1 MTDALGLLQSHWT
14 WAVLLALGFPTAL
27 LVLNE
32 WAAALSRRAS
42 PLAGPLRWIRNW
54 VVPSLALV
62 LFLRVIIGLDAE
74 DLWLRLAA
82 TVLWILI
89 AVGVLD
95 IVNSVVFEAAPPGS
109 WQQRVPR
116 LLRDLIRVL
125 LVAVAAAIV
134 YSSVWGMDLSGALT
148 ALGVSSIVL
157 GLALQEP
164 LGNLFSGVMLLM
176 ERPFEVGDDIE
187 VGAVTGVVKEINW
200 RSAHVQSFGGILRVI
215 PNSTLNKETITNYSR
230 PRRVRMEIVEISFS
244 YEDPPN
250 KVRDALL
257 EMARDTPGVLQTP
270 SPIAAT
276 YAYGDF
282 GVTYR
287 LIYRTAEDDR
297 WPVRSELMTRVW
309 YMAKRHGL
317 TIPYPVSVNLEYRQR
332 VPFAKPSPTAGEM
345 LASFPRIPPVP
356 EAMQHDALRALTFGK
371 DEIVFDV
378 GDELEGVHLLVSG
391 CISLQAGQGGGA
403 VEIASVRPGEL
414 FGEAGMYGLQASEL
428 RAVSTEDSAAVVI
441 APEAMRRIF
450 EASPPLARETGH
462 AIDARRKAASAA
474 RAAQRARPAPE
485 FSVENHPDVRP

>member
-1 MTDALGLLQSHWT
+1 MTDALGPLQSHWS
-14 WAVLLALGFPTAL
+14 WAVLLALGFPAAL
-27 LVLNE
+27 LILNE
-32 WAAALSRRAS
+32 WTAALNRRAS
-42 PLAGPLRWIRNW
+42 PLAGPSRWIRNW

-62 LFLRVIIGLDAE
+62 LFLRFILGLDAG

-95 IVNSVVFEAAPPGS
+95 IVNGVVFESAQPGS

-134 YSSVWGMDLSGALT
+134 YSSVWGRDLSGALT
-148 ALGVSSIVL
+148 ALGVSSIVV

-257 EMARDTPGVLQTP
+257 EMALDTPGVLQTP
-270 SPIAAT
+270 GPIAAT

-287 LIYRTAEDDR
+287 LIYRTAESER
-297 WPVRSELMTRVW
+297 WPVRNELMTRVW

-317 TIPYPVSVNLEYRQR
+317 TMPYPVSVNLEYKHEG
-332 VPFAKPSPTAGEM
+332 PFAKPSPTAGEM
-345 LASFPRIPPVP
+345 LAMFPRIPPVP
-356 EAMQHDALRALTFGK
+356 ETMQHEALRALTFGK
-371 DEIVFDV
+371 DEIVFEV
-378 GDELEGVHLLVSG
+378 GDELDGMHLVVSG
-391 CISLQAGQGGGA
+391 CISLQTGQGGDM
-403 VEIASVRPGEL
+403 VEIASVRPGEF

-428 RAVSTEDSAAVVI
+428 RALASEDSAVVVI
-441 APEAMRRIF
+441 APEAVQRLF
-450 EASPPLARETGH
+450 EASPALARATGH
-462 AIDARRKAASAA
+462 AIDVRRKAASAA
-474 RAAQRARPAPE
+474 RGAQRTRRTPE
-485 FSVENHPDVRP
+485 FSAENQPDVRP

>member
-1 MTDALGLLQSHWT
+1 MNDVLGPLQLEWP
-14 WAVLLALGFPTAL
+14 WAVLLALGFPAAL
-27 LVLNE
+27 LILSE
-32 WAAALSRRAS
+32 WTAALSLRGS

-54 VVPSLALV
+54 VLPSLALV
-62 LFLRVIIGLDAE
+62 LFLRFILGLDATN
-74 DLWLRLAA
+74 LWLRLAA

-95 IVNSVVFEAAPPGS
+95 IVNGVVFEAARPGS

-116 LLRDLIRVL
+116 LLRDLMRVL

-134 YSSVWGMDLSGALT
+134 YSSVWGKDLSGALT
-148 ALGVSSIVL
+148 ALGVSSIVI

-230 PRRVRMEIVEISFS
+230 PRRVRMEIVEIGFS

-282 GVTYR
+282 GITYR
-287 LIYRTAEDDR
+287 LIYRTAEAER
-297 WPVRSELMTRVW
+297 WPVRNELMTRVW
-309 YMAKRHGL
+309 YMAKRHGFTL
-317 TIPYPVSVNLEYRQR
+317 PYPVSVNLEHRQET
-332 VPFAKPSPTAGEM
+332 PFAKPAPTAGEM

-356 EAMQHDALRALTFGK
+356 AAMQQDALRALTFGK

-378 GDELEGVHLLVSG
+378 GDELEGLHLLVSG
-391 CISLQAGQGGGA
+391 CISLQAGRDGDTVAIADVQPGGF
-403 VEIASVRPGEL
+403 
-414 FGEAGMYGLQASEL
+414 FGEAGIYGLHASEL
-428 RAVSTEDSAAVVI
+428 RAVSIEDSAVVVI
-441 APEAMRRIF
+441 APEAVRRLF

-462 AIDARRKAASAA
+462 AIDLRRKAALAA
-474 RAAQRARPAPE
+474 RSTRLGR
-485 FSVENHPDVRP
+485 